1 MAPTKKNISI
11 IPATIQYDQR
21 TTPKAK
27 TLRVAAY
34 CRVSTLQEQ
43 QESSY
48 EAQVS
53 YYTEKI
59 TANANWTLAGI
70 YADDGKSATNIRKRS
85 DFQAMIDDCMAG
97 KIDMVIWTIVNKVDK

>member
-11 IPATIQYDQR
+11 IPATIQYGQR

-70 YADDGKSATNIRKRS
+70 YGRRWKECNQYPKTLGLSGNDR
-85 DFQAMIDDCMAG
+85 
-97 KIDMVIWTIVNKVDK
+97 